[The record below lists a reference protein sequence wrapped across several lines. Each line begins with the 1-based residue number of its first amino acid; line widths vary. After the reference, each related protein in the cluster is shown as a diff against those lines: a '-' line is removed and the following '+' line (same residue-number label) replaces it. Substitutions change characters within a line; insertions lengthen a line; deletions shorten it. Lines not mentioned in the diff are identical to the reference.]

1 MSQPPDGDLRLLFVT
16 QELDRSST
24 NLAVAHT
31 WAAELGQRI
40 EAVHVVAA
48 RVGDVDLPSN
58 VFVHGLGRERG
69 RSRRSTAMA
78 FAWVCAKL
86 IVRRRVNVAL
96 AHMVPAYAV
105 AMSPITRITRTPL
118 VLWYTSHGSTPML
131 KRANRLMNAAVTASP
146 DSYPIRSDRAFVIG
160 HGIDTKR
167 FRPPAARRQG
177 TGPVIGMA
185 GRLTP
190 LKGFEP
196 GIRALAEL
204 RRAKCP
210 EATLRIAGEPFYSS
224 DRSYVDELRDLADR
238 LGVRNAVEF
247 VGAVRGDEMAGFYGS
262 LDVFVNWRAQ
272 PALDKTG
279 LEALACA
286 TPLVTNNSA
295 YGSVLGEL
303 AAEFVVGDSS
313 SELAAGLT
321 RLLGQQAEQRRE
333 SVEHWR
339 STVVHEHGAAGW
351 ADRLVRVCN
360 ALRAGERPPFP
371 SVAEAEDAQ

>member
-1 MSQPPDGDLRLLFVT
+1 
-16 QELDRSST
+16 
-24 NLAVAHT
+24 
-31 WAAELGQRI
+31 
-40 EAVHVVAA
+40 
-48 RVGDVDLPSN
+48 
-58 VFVHGLGRERG
+58 
-69 RSRRSTAMA
+69 
-78 FAWVCAKL
+78 
-86 IVRRRVNVAL
+86 
-96 AHMVPAYAV
+96 MVPAYAV
-105 AMSPITRITRTPL
+105 AVSPITRITRTPL

-131 KRANRLMNAAVTASP
+131 KRANRLTNAAVTASP

-167 FRPPAARRQG
+167 FRPTAARRQG

-224 DRSYVDELRDLADR
+224 DRSYVDELRNLADR
-238 LGVRNAVEF
+238 LGVRNAVEL

-295 YGSVLGEL
+295 YGGVLGEL
-303 AAEFVVGDSS
+303 ADAVLVGDSG

-321 RLLGQQAEQRRE
+321 RLLGLPAEHKQT
-333 SVEHWR
+333 SVKRLR
-339 STVVHEHGAAGW
+339 SAVIREHGASGW
-351 ADRLVRVCN
+351 AERLVRVCN
-360 ALRAGERPPFP
+360 ALRAGARPPFP
-371 SVAEAEDAQ
+371 SVAESDDAP